1 MNHEKLSKRLKR
13 VSDHVPFGAR
23 VGDIGSDHAYLAVYL
38 VQSGKC
44 PFVVAG
50 EVNKGPLSSAKAH
63 ICSNGLTD
71 KINAKLGNGLEVLEN
86 EDINTVVIAGMGGPL
101 ITTILEEGK
110 ERLDLVERLVLQ
122 PNVAADHIRRWL
134 MGNNWDLIDEEIL
147 EEDGHVYEILVAEKG
162 SGLSPYEKKDLEK
175 QLWLGPYLLKNKNT
189 AFEKKWKRERQQIE
203 KINQQLAFSG
213 KNELLKEK
221 KQQLSLKMTWLE
233 EEL

>member
-1 MNHEKLSKRLKR
+1 MNHEKLSKRLKK
-13 VSDHVPFGAR
+13 VSDHVPCGAI

-50 EVNKGPLSSAKAH
+50 EVNQGPLASAKAH
-63 ICSNGLTD
+63 IRSNGLTD
-71 KINAKLGNGLEVLEN
+71 KISAKLGNGLEVLEN
-86 EDINTVVIAGMGGPL
+86 ENVNTVVIAGMGGPL
-101 ITTILEEGK
+101 IATILEEGK
-110 ERLDLVERLVLQ
+110 ERLNLVERLILQ

-134 MGNNWDLIDEEIL
+134 LENNWKLIDEEIL
-147 EEDGHVYEILVAEKG
+147 EEDNHVYEILVAEKG
-162 SGLSPYEKKDLEK
+162 SGLTPYDTEDLEK

-203 KINQQLAFSG
+203 KINQQLALSG

-221 KQQLSLKMTWLE
+221 KQQLSQKMTWLE

>member
-1 MNHEKLSKRLKR
+1 MNHEKLSKRLKK
-13 VSDHVPFGAR
+13 VSDHVPFGAI

-38 VQSGKC
+38 IQSGKC

-50 EVNKGPLSSAKAH
+50 EVNQGPLASAKAH
-63 ICSNGLTD
+63 IRSNGLTD
-71 KINAKLGNGLEVLEN
+71 KISAKLGNGLEVLEN
-86 EDINTVVIAGMGGPL
+86 ENVNTVVIAGMGGPL
-101 ITTILEEGK
+101 IATILEEGK
-110 ERLDLVERLVLQ
+110 ERLSLVERLILQ

-134 MGNNWDLIDEEIL
+134 LENNWKLIDEEIL
-147 EEDGHVYEILVAEKG
+147 EEDSHVYEILVAEKG
-162 SGLSPYEKKDLEK
+162 SGLTPYDTEDLEK

-203 KINQQLAFSG
+203 KINQQLALSG

-221 KQQLSLKMTWLE
+221 KQKLSQMMTWLE

>member
-1 MNHEKLSKRLKR
+1 MNHEKLSKRLKK
-13 VSDHVPFGAR
+13 VSEHVPFGAI

-38 VQSGKC
+38 VQSGRC
-44 PFVVAG
+44 PYVVAG
-50 EVNKGPLSSAKAH
+50 EVNQGPLASAKAH
-63 ICSNGLTD
+63 IRSNGLTH
-71 KINAKLGNGLEVLEN
+71 KISAKLGNGLEVLEN
-86 EDINTVVIAGMGGPL
+86 EKINTVVVAGMGGPL

-110 ERLDLVERLVLQ
+110 ERLDLVERLILQ

-134 MGNNWDLIDEEIL
+134 VENDWELIDERIL

-162 SGLSPYEKKDLEK
+162 SGLTPYETEDLEK

-203 KINQQLAFSG
+203 KIIKQL
-213 KNELLKEK
+213 ELSEKSDVLKEK
-221 KQQLSLKMTWLE
+221 KQQLSQKMIWLE